1 MTPVNINTRTG
12 TNAGIGPIFHQRTG
26 PTKAS
31 HRSKGQGWR
40 RFVSAFAQVFT
51 LVSVLAF
58 TGVGADAVPTGLAP
72 QTQFTLTDHSGE
84 SVTRD
89 SFNGQLALVYFGYT
103 HCPDI
108 CPPGLS
114 TISPAL
120 NELGLQANDVRT
132 FFVTIDPER
141 DTLAR
146 LAQYVPA
153 FHAGLIG
160 VTGQIEQIRILAK
173 DLGARFVV
181 GKLKDRVYVD
191 HTDAMYLLTPSGK
204 LTAQFD
210 GKVSAAQLVAAVLA
224 GLAQ

>member
-1 MTPVNINTRTG
+1 
-12 TNAGIGPIFHQRTG
+12 NA
-26 PTKAS
+26 A
-31 HRSKGQGWR
+31 
-40 RFVSAFAQVFT
+40 
-51 LVSVLAF
+51 
-58 TGVGADAVPTGLAP
+58 PTGLAP
-72 QTQFTLTDHSGE
+72 QTQFTLTDHAGE

-103 HCPDI
+103 HCPDV
-108 CPPGLS
+108 CPLGLS
-114 TISPAL
+114 TISVAL

-141 DTLAR
+141 DTVAR

-173 DLGARFVV
+173 GLGARFVL

-191 HTDAMYLLTPSGK
+191 HTDAMYLLAPSGE

-210 GKVSAAQLVAAVLA
+210 DKVSAAQLVAAVRA
-224 GLAQ
+224 GLTQ